1 MKIGYVKQ
9 TFKLLISTQLE
20 LLKLENCE
28 DVIIVPTFEFNY
40 LKTKLEK
47 LNENDEIVVVKLF
60 SLANNVQELLEV
72 LRIIEIKKVKLKI
85 LINCLQIDKP
95 LTLVELVDL
104 IDEFVKDVKK
114 QKQLLGIIRAK
125 AKGKQLGRPRKMN
138 EAKISKAI
146 NLREY
151 YTNEKVAKMLRVS
164 KSTLLRNIAQSKK
177 AG

>member
-47 LNENDEIVVVKLF
+47 LNDNDEIVVVKLIV
-60 SLANNVQELLEV
+60 LANNVQELLDV
-72 LRIIEIKKVKLKI
+72 LKVIEERKIKLKVLKSGFENYKPI
-85 LINCLQIDKP
+85 NLIQLAF
-95 LTLVELVDL
+95 L
-104 IDEFVKDVKK
+104 IDEFVKDVIR